1 MVPELTT
8 LELVVRILVSGLLG
22 GVIGLEREMAEQP
35 AGLRTNILVS
45 IGATLFTLIGSYG
58 VAPFFEGDGSLQ
70 VTFDP
75 TRVAAQIV
83 SGIGFLGAGAILRE
97 GVNIKGLTTAAALW
111 VSAAIGTA
119 VGLGYWEA
127 ALVTVVVTVLTLAL
141 LKSVTY
147 RVFPRLRARESNDDG
162 EEPG

>member
-1 MVPELTT
+1 MVPELST
-8 LELVVRILVSGLLG
+8 LDLIVRILVSGLLG
-22 GVIGLEREMAEQP
+22 GLIGLERELADQP

-58 VAPFFEGDGSLQ
+58 VAPFFEGEGSVQ

-119 VGLGYWEA
+119 VGLGYWPA
-127 ALVTVVVTVLTLAL
+127 AIVTVVVTVLTLGL
-141 LKSVTY
+141 LKSLAY
-147 RVFPRLRARESNDDG
+147 RAFPRLRERDP
-162 EEPG
+162 EPGDESQ

>member
-8 LELVVRILVSGLLG
+8 LELAARILAAGLLG
-22 GVIGLEREMAEQP
+22 GLIGLERELADQP
-35 AGLRTNILVS
+35 AGLRTNILVA
-45 IGATLFTLIGSYG
+45 IGAALFTMIGAYG
-58 VAPFFEGDGSLQ
+58 VAPFFEGESEAR

-97 GVNIKGLTTAAALW
+97 GVNVRGLTTAAALW

-119 VGLGYWEA
+119 VGLGYWPA
-127 ALVTVVVTVLTLAL
+127 AVITGAITVITLAV
-141 LKSVTY
+141 LKRLAY
-147 RVFPRLRARESNDDG
+147 RTFPRLREREPG
-162 EEPG
+162 EEEEPS

>member
-8 LELVVRILVSGLLG
+8 LELIIRILVSGLLG
-22 GVIGLEREMAEQP
+22 GLIGLERELADQP

-58 VAPFFEGDGSLQ
+58 VAPFFEGEGSVQ

-127 ALVTVVVTVLTLAL
+127 AIVTVVVTVLTLGL
-141 LKSVTY
+141 LKTTAY
-147 RVFPRLRARESNDDG
+147 RLFPRLRQRESRG
-162 EEPG
+162 EEEQG

>member
-1 MVPELTT
+1 MVPELST

-22 GVIGLEREMAEQP
+22 GLIGIERELAEQP

-58 VAPFFEGDGSLQ
+58 VAPFFEGEGSVS

-75 TRVAAQIV
+75 TRVAAQVV

-119 VGLGYWEA
+119 VGLGYWTA
-127 ALVTVVVTVLTLAL
+127 AVVTVVVTVLTLGL
-141 LKSVTY
+141 LKSISY
-147 RVFPRLRARESNDDG
+147 RLFPRLRRSEPESED
-162 EEPG
+162 EAP

>member
-1 MVPELTT
+1 MVPEISTV
-8 LELVVRILVSGLLG
+8 ELGVRILVAGLLG
-22 GVIGLEREMAEQP
+22 GLIGIERELADQP
-35 AGLRTNILVS
+35 AGLRTNILVA
-45 IGATLFTLIGSYG
+45 IGAALFTLIGAYG
-58 VAPFFEGDGSLQ
+58 VAPFFEGDVEAR

-119 VGLGYWEA
+119 VGLGYWA
-127 ALVTVVVTVLTLAL
+127 GAIVTGLVTVLTLGL
-141 LKSVTY
+141 LKRVAH
-147 RVFPRLRARESNDDG
+147 RVFPRLRGRDADQDEDKQ
-162 EEPG
+162 